1 MKEAWGPMGLR
12 KDLHIKAL
20 TEYPVIRERWNQVH
34 GRFPDKVDVDS
45 FEEAEEMPTDE
56 LSKRHEETRE
66 ILQKS
71 GAHYII
77 DSIVDIE
84 PVLQDINQRLVGG
97 ERP

>member
-1 MKEAWGPMGLR
+1 
-12 KDLHIKAL
+12 
-20 TEYPVIRERWNQVH
+20 
-34 GRFPDKVDVDS
+34 
-45 FEEAEEMPTDE
+45 MPTDE

-84 PVLQDINQRLVGG
+84 PVLQDINQRLVRG